1 MHHLSQGRNYNIWH
15 LPDLQVSWYKPWA
28 RNKAL
33 KIAMPSMGSPVI
45 QISSHYLVSS
55 SVLCIVFHSHLWN
68 LAQILLL
75 NKISINDFL
84 SLFNIHH
91 YNSCT
96 SAGSIVQWC
105 PTLQPHNCSPPG
117 YSVLGISQERILT
130 GVAISYSRGSS
141 LPRDWTCNSGFS
153 CTGRWIHY
161 H

>member
-1 MHHLSQGRNYNIWH
+1 MHHLSQGRNYKIWH
-15 LPDLQVSWYKPWA
+15 LPDRQVSWYKPWA

-45 QISSHYLVSS
+45 QIPSHYLVSS
-55 SVLCIVFHSHLWN
+55 SVLCIVVHSHLWN

-75 NKISINDFL
+75 NKISIHDFL

-96 SAGSIVQWC
+96 SAGSFAQWC
-105 PTLQPHNCSPPG
+105 LTLCSPITI
-117 YSVLGISQERILT
+117 VHQVTLCLEF
-130 GVAISYSRGSS
+130 
-141 LPRDWTCNSGFS
+141 PRRQYW